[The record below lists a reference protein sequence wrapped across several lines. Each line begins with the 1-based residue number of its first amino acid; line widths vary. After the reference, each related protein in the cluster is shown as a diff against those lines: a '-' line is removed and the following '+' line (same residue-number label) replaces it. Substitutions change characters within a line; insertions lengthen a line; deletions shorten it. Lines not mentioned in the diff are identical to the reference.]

1 MDDEHG
7 RQGAAS
13 MGWIARLGRR
23 SCGRE
28 ELSIRSTGLQ
38 EKDPVA

>member
-1 MDDEHG
+1 MM
-7 RQGAAS
+7 S
-13 MGWIARLGRR
+13 MGGGGRGLDRLGQR

-38 EKDPVA
+38 EKDPVG